1 MILSSRHTE
10 EGKEKTVKGG
20 GVIIIGPIPILLAT
34 DKESARLA
42 FYLTIIA
49 LIFFTII
56 LLVFKFV

>member
-1 MILSSRHTE
+1 MILSPRHSE
-10 EGKEKTVKGG
+10 KGEEKTVRGG